1 MTTPAETTPA
11 AEAAPAAPAPAATD
25 TSKDELAAMAEQL
38 AHMAHAVLAGV
49 PENLKALIPSELSP
63 AQQVAWFQRAKETG
77 VFNTTVTVPATDS
90 GKPTVTPKTPDVSTL
105 PPVARMAAGYGAK
118 H

>member
-1 MTTPAETTPA
+1 MTTPTETNPA
-11 AEAAPAAPAPAATD
+11 AETAPAATD
-25 TSKDELAAMAEQL
+25 AAKAELAAMAEQL

>member
-1 MTTPAETTPA
+1 MTTPTETNPA
-11 AEAAPAAPAPAATD
+11 AEAASAGTDAAKA
-25 TSKDELAAMAEQL
+25 ELAAMAEQL

-63 AQQVAWFQRAKETG
+63 AQQVAWFQRARETG

>member
-1 MTTPAETTPA
+1 MTTPAEATPAPEGTPA
-11 AEAAPAAPAPAATD
+11 ADPAKT
-25 TSKDELAAMAEQL
+25 ELAALSEQV
-38 AHMAHAVLAGV
+38 AHMAHIILASV
-49 PENLKALIPSELSP
+49 PENMKALIPSELSP

-77 VFNTTVTVPATDS
+77 VFNATVTVPATDS